1 MDVFKLLASG
11 ARFTDKR
18 NKEIKNLFQG
28 KAPAPVVAKEK
39 VSDSDDESEVKKD
52 RGFDFSREDEV
63 NGFRNRLRIRVKGAS
78 VVNPCP
84 TFQEMKI
91 DGALKTSLLRNI
103 EASKWKEPTPIQM
116 QSIPVLLANR
126 DILAAAPT
134 GSGKTASYVIPT
146 LSKLSKSSSKSGSG
160 VRALLLSPTKEL
172 ADQIFREVQRLSEGR
187 KIKSCV
193 LKKKLMKMAEDHG
206 RKVFQKYDLLIATPL
221 RLLTL
226 VRSNSIDLS
235 QVEIVVLD
243 EADRLLDLQSS
254 PRERNQ
260 QPPSDEEDEEEDDE
274 DEEDEEANPDKELSK
289 RERSAFLSQ
298 VDEILAQC
306 PATGVQ
312 RALFSATL
320 GSFVKELAATFLR
333 DPVEVTIGAEN
344 TGASTIK
351 QRLVFV
357 GREDGKLLAM
367 RQLIQEGLKPPVLVF
382 MQSIDRAKDLF
393 KELIYDGIN
402 VDVMHAGRSAHQRED
417 IMRRFR
423 IGDIWVLICTDLM
436 ARGIDFQG
444 VQMVVNY
451 DLPVSAVNY
460 IHRIGR
466 TGRAGRTGEAVT
478 FFTEEDMPRIRPIA
492 NVIKL
497 SGCEVPDW
505 MLQIKAVRLSFIYY
519 VLRWS
524 YRVCPSFFLSFFC
537 R

>member
-28 KAPAPVVAKEK
+28 KAPAPVVSKEK
-39 VSDSDDESEVKKD
+39 NNDSDDESEDNKG

-63 NGFRNRLRIRVKGAS
+63 NAFRNRLRIRVKGSS

-91 DGALKTSLLRNI
+91 DGALKPSLLRNI

-206 RKVFQKYDLLIATPL
+206 QKVFQKYDLLIATPL

-243 EADRLLDLQSS
+243 EADRLLDLQSA

-260 QPPSDEEDEEEDDE
+260 QQQSDEEDEEDGDE
-274 DEEDEEANPDKELSK
+274 EEEDEENPDKESSK

-320 GSFVKELAATFLR
+320 GSFVKELASAFLR

-505 MLQIKAVRLSFIYY
+505 MLQIKAVRFLI
-519 VLRWS
+519 VLYHEVFR
-524 YRVCPSFFLSFFC
+524 
-537 R
+537 